1 MLPSFPHEI
10 RPAEA
15 GRDLGSYIAS
25 ERETLKESLARHGAI
40 LFRGFDVPAPDAFE
54 AACRQLSPDLVEYV
68 GGGALRQRVSGRV
81 YTSTELPADQKIPLH
96 CESTYFPVPPERIW
110 FHSQTVAE
118 TGGETPIGDMA
129 NVLAALPPDL
139 VEEFD
144 KREVLY
150 FYNMHGGD
158 GFGRGWR
165 DSFGTD
171 DRSEV
176 EAWLKAHGMEHEWR
190 PDGSLYAETRAPGLR
205 VHGPGGKTVWG
216 NQAASWHV
224 RGLGAA
230 QAKSV
235 RSAYKEERR
244 FPKHATFGDG
254 EPIPDEIAETILAT
268 LAAEETAFPW
278 QVGDVMLL
286 DNHRIAHGRRPFV
299 GERRVLVT
307 LA

>member
-1 MLPSFPHEI
+1 MTPTFPREV

-15 GRDLGSYIAS
+15 GQDLGGYIAS
-25 ERETLKESLARHGAI
+25 ERATLKESLALHGAI

-54 AACRQLSPDLVEYV
+54 DACRQFSPNLVEYV
-68 GGGALRQRVSGRV
+68 GGGALRKRVSGRV

-96 CESTYFPVPPERIW
+96 CESTYFTVPPERIW
-110 FHSQTVAE
+110 FYSQTVAE

-129 NVLAALPPDL
+129 RVLAALPPDL
-139 VEEFD
+139 VEAFD
-144 KREVLY
+144 KRGVLY
-150 FYNMHGGD
+150 FYNMHDGD

-171 DRSEV
+171 DRGEV
-176 EAWLKAHGMEHEWR
+176 EAWLKARGMEFEWR
-190 PDGSLYAETRAPGLR
+190 SGGRLYAETRAPGLR
-205 VHGPGGKTVWG
+205 VHEPSGKTVWG

-230 QAKSV
+230 QAKTV

-254 EPIPDEIAETILAT
+254 APIPDESVETILAT

-278 QVGDVMLL
+278 HAGDVMLC
-286 DNHRIAHGRRPFV
+286 DNRRIAHGRRPFT
-299 GERRVLVT
+299 GARRVLVT